1 VGGAMY
7 HKLAR
12 ELRKN
17 ITDKERLLWSELRG
31 KQFGGFKFRKQ
42 APIGEFIVDFV
53 CFDRKVIV
61 ELDGDQ
67 HAVSVEADKK
77 RSEWLRSQGFRVL
90 RFWNH
95 EVVEDA
101 DMVMEAIWLALQM
114 PPTLTLPHMGGH
126 MGGGDQN
133 AMRGRTVSLVPHLHA
148 DGEMKSTKDPNE

>member
-1 VGGAMY
+1 MGGGMY

-17 ITDKERLLWSELRG
+17 MTDTERLLWSKLRG

-42 APIGEFIVDFV
+42 APIGRFIVDFV
-53 CFDRKVIV
+53 CFDRKVVV

-67 HAVSVEADKK
+67 HAAAVEDDKK
-77 RSEWLRSQGFRVL
+77 RTEWLNSQGFRVL

-95 EVVEDA
+95 ELIEDA

-114 PPTLTLPHMGGH
+114 PPTLTLPHE
-126 MGGGDQN
+126 GGGDLAERQH
-133 AMRGRTVSLVPHLHA
+133 RSPLRSQRRDRQSKCP
-148 DGEMKSTKDPNE
+148 PP